1 MKHDVVILT
10 AGLTG
15 SSVVAGLLQQA
26 GYWVGDATA
35 QKPEYDTFEN
45 AALVALND
53 RLLEAVG
60 HDERFDRVFRRGQ
73 IDAVSRAAAHVDL
86 APYRQFI
93 ASCARHAPWVWK
105 DPRLWL
111 TIRVWAPLLDRDRI
125 RIVLVSRQHSQ
136 AWISHI
142 LRRQIQT
149 PAYCRDYMEGVRAS
163 LLEFIE
169 EYKLQYIEIVYED
182 ILLSPER
189 MIKKLGDFLETDIAM
204 TDLQTFYRGPLY
216 RRKHGVGDFMR
227 AMLIYLKNYRHRLRH

>member
-1 MKHDVVILT
+1 MKHNVVILT

-15 SSVVAGLLQQA
+15 SSVVAGLLKQV

-35 QKPEYDTFEN
+35 KKPEYDTFEN
-45 AALVALND
+45 AALVGLND

-73 IDAVSRAAAHVDL
+73 IEDVNRAAAGVDL
-86 APYRQFI
+86 APYRHFI
-93 ASCARHAPWVWK
+93 AACAQHEPWAWK

-111 TIRVWAPLLDRDRI
+111 TIRVWAPLLDRERM

-149 PAYCRDYMEGVRAS
+149 PGYCRDYMEGVRAS
-163 LLEFIE
+163 LLAFIE
-169 EYKLQYIEIVYED
+169 EYKLPYIEIVYED
-182 ILLSPER
+182 ILLKPEQ
-189 MIKKLGDFLETDIAM
+189 MVKKLGNFLETDIAM
-204 TDLQTFYRGPLY
+204 TDLHKFYRGQLY

-227 AMLIYLKNYRHRLRH
+227 AVLIYIKNYPRRLRR